1 MNLSKWHIYRY
12 CDHHSYPNICRYH
25 NHNSYPNISKHII
38 IIILIQ
44 IPSHLAARA
53 MAQTSWN
60 PTAAHTSL
68 DNLVWWARWWGS
80 WSWRAFWWES
90 WSWRGFW
97 WDAVLLLK
105 DGDDLVSR
113 FSRFPPFSFIFLRT
127 KLLCRT
133 WDDVTKNFHV
143 QRRKNLHGIVGVNMN
158 SEAMSRTQHSIAC
171 FWEMYCF
178 WGKLNI
184 KVQGVSRK
192 AANIILCQK
201 AANRPQLPYNVVSQH
216 SISIIFWDTLSS
228 FSFSLK
234 RE

>member
-1 MNLSKWHIYRY
+1 MIILIQTFV
-12 CDHHSYPNICRYH
+12 D
-25 NHNSYPNISKHII
+25 II

-68 DNLVWWARWWGS
+68 DNLVWWARWW
-80 WSWRAFWWES
+80 ES

-97 WDAVLLLK
+97 WDVVLLLK
-105 DGDDLVSR
+105 DGGDLVSR

-133 WDDVTKNFHV
+133 WDDVTKTFHV

-201 AANRPQLPYNVVSQH
+201 AAKISQTGTKWLKPHKVPLLNNVKKTA
-216 SISIIFWDTLSS
+216 ISEERGIPDLDCLVQTPATQ
-228 FSFSLK
+228 
-234 RE
+234 